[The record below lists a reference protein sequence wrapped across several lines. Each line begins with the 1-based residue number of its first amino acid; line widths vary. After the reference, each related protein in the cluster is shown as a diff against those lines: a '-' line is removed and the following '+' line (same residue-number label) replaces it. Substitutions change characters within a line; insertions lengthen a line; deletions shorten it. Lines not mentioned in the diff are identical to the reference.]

1 MGKKQH
7 QSDRMFLT
15 AKEWK
20 EEWGGHKDK
29 KHLPYQRL
37 PFNCCAITFTPFED
51 PVCTADGIVYDVTNI
66 VPYIQKYHS
75 HPVSGEPLEITDL
88 VALQMHKNS
97 DGEYHCPVLGKVFT
111 QVRATGLFNQP
122 ALCTVLPSCTMRVA
136 HSELCWNAL
145 SGCYCLQHTHIVAV
159 RTSGNVFCWEAIQEL
174 NVKTKSW
181 KDLLTEEP
189 FTRKDIIQI
198 QVRRVPGA
206 SSTLRQRSPCGTGIL
221 CIKPTRLQRSTTC
234 SYIHVVS
241 NNVVSNNVTHRV
253 NSTAA
258 LHS

>member
-75 HPVSGEPLEITDL
+75 HPVSGEPLENTDL

-111 QVRATGLFNQP
+111 QVRATGVHQP
-122 ALCTVLPSCTMRVA
+122 ALCTVLPTRTMRVA

-145 SGCYCLQHTHIVAV
+145 SGCCCLQHTHIVAV

-174 NVKTKSW
+174 NVKTKCW

-198 QVRRVPGA
+198 QVRRLPGVL
-206 SSTLRQRSPCGTGIL
+206 STLRQRSLCGRGLL
-221 CIKPTRLQRSTTC
+221 CIKTIRLQRTTT
-234 SYIHVVS
+234 YIHV
-241 NNVVSNNVTHRV
+241 VTHRV
-253 NSTAA
+253 NSADA
-258 LHS
+258 LHSRTWCVE